1 MRRKRSWVSR
11 GNVEGL
17 ETVLRSN
24 QRFFKELPSQGKS
37 ERLSVH
43 GEFVMWIKKKM
54 GKGARKVEWF

>member
-1 MRRKRSWVSR
+1 MFRDCIEVKS
-11 GNVEGL
+11 
-17 ETVLRSN
+17 TI
-24 QRFFKELPSQGKS
+24 FFKELPSQGKS